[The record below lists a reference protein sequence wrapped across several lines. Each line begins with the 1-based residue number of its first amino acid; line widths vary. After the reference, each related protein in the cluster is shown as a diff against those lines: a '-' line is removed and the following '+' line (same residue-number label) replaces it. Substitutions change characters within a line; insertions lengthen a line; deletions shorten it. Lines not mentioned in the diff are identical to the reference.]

1 MNLNSLRIGFLTAA
15 MALLS
20 LNVSAETVRFIT
32 NQGNFEMQLKPEAA
46 PKTVANF
53 LRYVEDDSYK
63 GTLFHRTIP
72 GFMAQGGGYSINYEQ
87 VDTYKPVENESKNGL
102 SNTRGSVAMARTND
116 PHSATRQFFIN
127 VVDNGYLDGSP
138 NKFGYTV
145 FAEISSGMDVV
156 DQIVNKP
163 TKSGPIPGM
172 RNVPMEKVIIEDV
185 ILVDPAQH

>member
-1 MNLNSLRIGFLTAA
+1 MNLSILRKGLITAA
-15 MALLS
+15 VALLS

-53 LRYVEDDSYK
+53 LRYVEDGSYK

-87 VDTYKPVENESKNGL
+87 VATYKPVENESKNGL

-127 VVDNGYLDGSP
+127 VIDNGYLDGSP

-145 FAEISSGMDVV
+145 FAEISAGMDVV
-156 DQIVNKP
+156 DKIVNKP

-185 ILVDPAQH
+185 VLVDQAQP